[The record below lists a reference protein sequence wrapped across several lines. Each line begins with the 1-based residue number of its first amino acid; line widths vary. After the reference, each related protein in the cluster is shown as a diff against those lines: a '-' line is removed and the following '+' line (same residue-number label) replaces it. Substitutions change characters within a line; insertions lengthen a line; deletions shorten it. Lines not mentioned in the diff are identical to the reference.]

1 MQTSLAMTKFFEIEF
16 KKSVEMK
23 IWNSVKV
30 TRSKGAQERYKVELQ
45 STLLNGSKCRTRVSM
60 ALGHKKQ

>member
-1 MQTSLAMTKFFEIEF
+1 MHASLARAKFFEIEF

-30 TRSKGAQERYKVELQ
+30 TRSKVAHERYKVEVP
-45 STLLNGSKCRTRVSM
+45 STLLNGSEVMTRVSI
-60 ALGHKKQ
+60 ALGHRKE

>member
-1 MQTSLAMTKFFEIEF
+1 MHASLARATFFEMEV

-23 IWNSVKV
+23 FWNPVKV
-30 TRSKGAQERYKVELQ
+30 TRSKVAHERYKVEVP
-45 STLLNGSKCRTRVSM
+45 STLLNGSEVMTRVSI